1 MGEKAKGY
9 WTKVKEFLKKLPKKI
24 FIALGILVV
33 LALVLVIWL
42 NSRPYS
48 VLFTE
53 LNAEDMSS
61 VLTYLEEAGV
71 TNYKVENNDTI
82 LVHPSQEA
90 NLKAQLLMEG
100 YPNSGFAYTYST
112 ETGALSTESERAAAQ
127 LYDLQDR
134 MSAVVRC
141 LDGVKDA
148 VVTINTGED
157 RSYVLDSDNAMP
169 ATASVFVE
177 LHDIEMLTTNQ
188 ADAIRNLVANSV
200 KGLEVSKVSITDNLG
215 NTYTTGADV
224 ADGDASALKI
234 QLEQEWENKIR
245 TNVLQVLV
253 PWFGKDNV
261 EVAVHCTVEVSH
273 TTENNTDVFLPEW
286 AADGSTNGRGI
297 VGSRIYDYYYTRDG
311 EEVEGGV
318 VGTTTNS
325 DFPEYVEDLPNF
337 TGDEDTVSLSGQV
350 DYDNSRSEKIIV
362 RTAGV
367 LTDCSVAV
375 TINSDVA
382 GMVSVP
388 EVSQHV
394 ARASGIVG
402 EVDEVTGE
410 EYLADRIS
418 VISVPFNLDEDDGG
432 EDGPAG
438 FFSEDNWILIA
449 ALAGLVLFLIILII
463 VLLILH
469 SRKKK
474 RLAEEEAERERQEL
488 EARLAAEAALAS
500 IQASE
505 NGADVMSME
514 SERTVILRQDIRKFV
529 EDNPEIAAQMLR
541 GWLRGD
547 DDDA

>member
-1 MGEKAKGY
+1 MGEKVKGY
-9 WTKVKEFLKKLPKKI
+9 WAKVKEFLKKVPKKI
-24 FIALGILVV
+24 FIALGVLVLV
-33 LALVLVIWL
+33 ALILVIWL
-42 NSRPYS
+42 NNRPYS

-61 VLTYLEEAGV
+61 VLTYLDEAGV
-71 TNYKVENNDTI
+71 TNYKVQNNDTI

-100 YPNSGFAYTYST
+100 YPASGFAYTYST

-134 MSAVVRC
+134 MGAVIRC

-157 RSYVLDSDNAMP
+157 RTYVLDSSRSAP

-177 LHDIEMLTTNQ
+177 LHNIEMLTTQQ
-188 ADAIRNLVANSV
+188 ADAIRTLVANSV
-200 KGLEVSKVSITDNLG
+200 KGLEVSQVSITDNLG

-224 ADGDASALKI
+224 ADGEASALKI

-261 EVAVHCTVEVSH
+261 EVGVRCTVEVSH
-273 TTENNTDVFLPEW
+273 TTEDNTDVYLPEW

-311 EEVEGGV
+311 ETTTGGV

-325 DFPEYVEDLPNF
+325 DFPEYVEDLPNL

-350 DYDNSRSEKIIV
+350 DYDNSRSEKHIV

-394 ARASGIVG
+394 ARAAGIVG

-410 EYLADRIS
+410 EYLSDKIS
-418 VISVPFNLDEDDGG
+418 VISVPFNLSGEDDGKTSTSTLPLG
-432 EDGPAG
+432 
-438 FFSEDNWILIA
+438 DNWML
-449 ALAGLVLFLIILII
+449 LAGLAGLLLFLIILIV
-463 VLLILH
+463 VLLVLR

-474 RLAEEEAERERQEL
+474 RQEEEEEEARRQQEL
-488 EARLAAEAALAS
+488 EAMMAAAAMSGAP
-500 IQASE
+500 ASE
-505 NGADVMSME
+505 NGADVMSMQ
-514 SERTVILRQDIRKFV
+514 SERSVALRQDIRKFV